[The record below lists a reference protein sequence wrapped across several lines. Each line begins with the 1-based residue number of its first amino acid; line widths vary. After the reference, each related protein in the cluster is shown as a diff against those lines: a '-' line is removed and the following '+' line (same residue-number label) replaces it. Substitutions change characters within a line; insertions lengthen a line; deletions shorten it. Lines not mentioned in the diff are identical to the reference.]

1 MSITGMNRKLGPNW
15 GYPQFW
21 VIFAQKLGLGWVG
34 GCNFSK
40 IVVKVGVGVAKLKK
54 IVVDVGV
61 GVAISK
67 KIGLWLGLG
76 MFLATKL
83 WCCCGCGWYRS

>member
-1 MSITGMNRKLGPNW
+1 MQKIGPQLGISPIS
-15 GYPQFW
+15 GHFW
-21 VIFAQKLGLGWVG
+21 PKIGLGLGWG
-34 GCNFSK
+34 LK
-40 IVVKVGVGVAKLKK
+40 IFKIGIKVGVGVAKLKK

-76 MFLATKL
+76 MFWATKL
-83 WCCCGCGWYRS
+83 WCCCGCGWCRS

>member
-1 MSITGMNRKLGPNW
+1 MCRKLGPNW
-15 GYPQFW
+15 GYPQFR
-21 VIFAQKLGLGWVG
+21 VIFGQKLGWGWVWG
-34 GCNFSK
+34 RKFSK
-40 IVVKVGVGVAKLKK
+40 IGVKVGVGVAKLKK

-67 KIGLWLGLG
+67 KSGLWLGLG
-76 MFLATKL
+76 MFWATKL

>member
-1 MSITGMNRKLGPNW
+1 MR
-15 GYPQFW
+15 
-21 VIFAQKLGLGWVG
+21 LGLGVE
-34 GCNFSK
+34 NFSK
-40 IVVKVGVGVAKLKK
+40 IEVKVRVAKLKK

-76 MFLATKL
+76 MFWATKL
-83 WCCCGCGWYRS
+83 WCCCDCGWYKICIKLWLMLEVLFSDKIVL